1 MTKRTKR
8 LSVSFIALLV
18 FAVVFSAPLAATYN
32 DSHYLDH
39 INDAGNS
46 EAFRDAVIA
55 AGFTTGHGY
64 ANIDSLAYV
73 KHDHNHSGTT
83 NGFVVVVHNSS
94 GSGHA
99 TIDFTAPVGKVVYF
113 VWVKQGDGGIIYG
126 YKNGVASDSGL
137 LSPGNAIS
145 HVSFWYGN
153 APTATP
159 TFHPTATAHP
169 TKDCHPSTTPTVVP
183 PTPTEVPPTPT
194 EVPPT
199 PTEVPPTPTEV
210 PPTPTEVP
218 PTPTEVPPTPT
229 EVPPTPT
236 TEPTITIP
244 EPTIPQTTITGYA
257 TITEPPIPTT
267 GGADTNLLYLLGS
280 ALVAGGLMLK
290 RRKNH
295 N

>member
-39 INDAGNS
+39 INDADNS
-46 EAFRDAVIA
+46 ESFRDAVIA
-55 AGFTTGHGY
+55 SGFSTGHDY

-73 KHDHNHSGTT
+73 KHDQDHSGTT

-99 TIDFTAPVGKVVYF
+99 TIDFTAPAGKVVYF

-153 APTATP
+153 APSSTP
-159 TFHPTATAHP
+159 TVHPTVTAHP

-183 PTPTEVPPTPT
+183 PTPTDA
-194 EVPPT
+194 
-199 PTEVPPTPTEV
+199 
-210 PPTPTEVP
+210 
-218 PTPTEVPPTPT
+218 PPTPT

-236 TEPTITIP
+236 TDPTISIP
-244 EPTIPQTTITGYA
+244 ESTIPQTTVTGYA
-257 TITEPPIPTT
+257 TITEPPIPKT
-267 GGADTNLLYLLGS
+267 GGADANLLYLLGS
-280 ALVAGGLMLK
+280 ALVASGLMLK

-295 N
+295 K